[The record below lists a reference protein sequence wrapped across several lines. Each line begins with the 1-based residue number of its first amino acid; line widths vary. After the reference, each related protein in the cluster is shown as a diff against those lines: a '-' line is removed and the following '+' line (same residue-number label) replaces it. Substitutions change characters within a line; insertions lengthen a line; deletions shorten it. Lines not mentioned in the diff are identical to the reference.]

1 VGLPQ
6 AYEAAQFDA
15 IADRAKF
22 FRGFAGEVV
31 ALKKKCACH
40 ADRRKHNDSGYG
52 YKQTALSPKRP
63 HPSSLPLPTNG
74 ETNVEELQR
83 PFLRSSQG
91 SYFVTLADQAAAL
104 FIA

>member
-31 ALKKKCACH
+31 ALKKNCACH

-63 HPSSLPLPTNG
+63 HPSSLPLSTNG
-74 ETNVEELQR
+74 ETNVQGLQR
-83 PFLRSSQG
+83 PFLRS
-91 SYFVTLADQAAAL
+91 
-104 FIA
+104 